1 MKKLLTLVL
10 SLSILS
16 SCVSVDPSTQQ
27 SSGIKAKPVVNPA
40 QTGELWS
47 MASSNGRLLFYGMS
61 GRRSKQEEAI
71 QLALED
77 AARKVAMFYSV
88 EGSIVQQSTMGSA
101 TFDYSSSTNT
111 TLLYDKDYKRYV
123 DMLEYDPETDVFE
136 YQQMVIVRAWYRTSS
151 FVPSYESSWRD
162 GRPTWTLEPP
172 TIPGFLVGV
181 GYAGRRSVHKDT
193 VNASHENA
201 LFAIIS
207 NRSNTVQN
215 NSTSYRGPGTF
226 DYGSRTNSTITSSG
240 RLEGFY
246 VLATWEDTRDK
257 SLWSLGIAR
266 Q

>member
-1 MKKLLTLVL
+1 MKKLLALAL
-10 SLSILS
+10 SLGILS
-16 SCVSVDPSTQQ
+16 SCTSVGTSTRQ
-27 SSGIKAKPVVNPA
+27 SSGVKPAVNRA

-61 GRRSKQEEAI
+61 GRRSKPEEAI

-88 EGSIVQQSTMGSA
+88 EGSMVQQSTIGSA
-101 TFDYSSSTNT
+101 TFDYSSTTDT
-111 TLLYDKDYKRYV
+111 TLLYDTDYKKYV
-123 DMLEYDPETDVFE
+123 DMLEYNPETDVFE
-136 YQQMVIVRAWYRTSS
+136 YQQMLVVRAWHRTTSS
-151 FVPSYESSWRD
+151 VPSYQSSWQN

-172 TIPGFLVGV
+172 AIPGFQVGI

-207 NRSNTVQN
+207 NRSNAVQN

-246 VLATWEDTRDK
+246 VLETWEDPRDK

>member
-1 MKKLLTLVL
+1 MKKLLLLVL
-10 SLSILS
+10 SLGILS
-16 SCVSVDPSTQQ
+16 SCTSVGPSTQQ
-27 SSGIKAKPVVNPA
+27 SSRVKAKPAVNRD

-47 MASSNGRLLFYGMS
+47 MAPSNGRLLFYGVS
-61 GRRSKQEEAI
+61 GRRSKPEESI

-88 EGSIVQQSTMGSA
+88 EGSMVQQSTSGSA
-101 TFDYSSSTNT
+101 TFDYSSTTDT
-111 TLLYDKDYKRYV
+111 TLLYDTDYKKYLA
-123 DMLEYDPETDVFE
+123 MLEYDPETDVFE
-136 YQQMVIVRAWYRTSS
+136 YQQMLVVRAWHRTSS
-151 FVPSYESSWRD
+151 SVPSYQSSWQD
-162 GRPTWTLEPP
+162 GRPTWTLETP
-172 TIPGFLVGV
+172 TIPGFQVGV
-181 GYAGRRSVHKDT
+181 GYAGRHSVHKDT

-207 NRSNTVQN
+207 KRSNAVQN

-246 VLATWEDTRDK
+246 VLATWEDPRDK
-257 SLWSLGIAR
+257 SLWSLSIAR

>member
-1 MKKLLTLVL
+1 MKKLLLLVL
-10 SLSILS
+10 SLSVLS
-16 SCVSVDPSTQQ
+16 SCTSVETSTRQ
-27 SSGIKAKPVVNPA
+27 SSGAKAKPTVNLA

-47 MASSNGRLLFYGMS
+47 MAPSNGRLLFYGMS
-61 GRRSKQEEAI
+61 GRRSKPEEAI

-77 AARKVAMFYSV
+77 AARKVSMFYSV
-88 EGSIVQQSTMGSA
+88 EGSMVQQNTSGAA
-101 TFDYSSSTNT
+101 TFDYSSTTDT
-111 TLLYDKDYKRYV
+111 TLLYDKEYKKYV

-136 YQQMVIVRAWYRTSS
+136 YQQMLVVRAWHRTSS
-151 FVPSYESSWRD
+151 SVPSYQSSWRD
-162 GRPTWTLEPP
+162 GRPTWTQEPP
-172 TIPGFLVGV
+172 MIPGFQVGV
-181 GYAGRRSVHKDT
+181 GYAGRRSAHKDT

-207 NRSNTVQN
+207 NRSNAVQN
-215 NSTSYRGPGTF
+215 SSTSYRGPGTF

-246 VLATWEDTRDK
+246 VLETWEDPRDK

>member
-1 MKKLLTLVL
+1 MKNLLLLVL
-10 SLSILS
+10 SLGILASCAS
-16 SCVSVDPSTQQ
+16 SGSSTRQ
-27 SSGIKAKPVVNPA
+27 SSGVKTKSVVNLA

-47 MASSNGRLLFYGMS
+47 MAPSNGRLLFYGMS
-61 GRRSKQEEAI
+61 GRRSKPEEAI

-77 AARKVAMFYSV
+77 AARKVSMFYLV
-88 EGSIVQQSTMGSA
+88 EGSMVQQNTIGAA
-101 TFDYSSSTNT
+101 TFDYSSTTDT
-111 TLLYDKDYKRYV
+111 TLLYDKEYKKYV

-136 YQQMVIVRAWYRTSS
+136 YQQMVVVRAWHRTSS
-151 FVPSYESSWRD
+151 SVPSYQSSWRD

-172 TIPGFLVGV
+172 SIPGFQVGV
-181 GYAGRRSVHKDT
+181 GYAGRRSAHKDT

-207 NRSNTVQN
+207 NRSNAVQN
-215 NSTSYRGPGTF
+215 NSTSYRGRGTF

-246 VLATWEDTRDK
+246 VLETWEDPRDK

-266 Q
+266 